1 VVLDKL
7 KQKLSATVPCSGS
20 LSSSPPVDWDSPT
33 ARRSIRTVVNE
44 SVDGKTKKLLSRLTC
59 ELLSTKSHLTL
70 AKLEEKR
77 AFDALRAAQ
86 KKHKRSKKLMEEFRA
101 SEDRGA
107 VVFTSSKVRKLLDL
121 QKAREQAK
129 EQQKVDKAL
138 KAQQTVAAKELKA
151 RETQK
156 RKDDRLAASAARKKA
171 AADAKAAGK
180 AARDALEAQKKREQ
194 ERKALNRRLRGR
206 PASPLASCSP
216 FLLTRSPEFCLR
228 MQTCQLFDECFIL
241 LPLPILCSLW
251 AVRWKQSVKFTSCC
265 ATRVNC
271 LVRLCQDSSSLPG
284 YAKHK
289 KAWPLVDTGPPATSS
304 GPEIILWRHLRQC

>member
-33 ARRSIRTVVNE
+33 ARRSIRTVFNE

-59 ELLSTKSHLTL
+59 ELLSTISHLTL

-77 AFDALRAAQ
+77 AFDALRVAQ
-86 KKHKRSKKLMEEFRA
+86 KKHKRSKKLMGEFRA
-101 SEDRGA
+101 SEDRGV

-138 KAQQTVAAKELKA
+138 KAQQIVAAKELKA

-156 RKDDRLAASAARKKA
+156 REDDRLAASAARKKA
-171 AADAKAAGK
+171 AA
-180 AARDALEAQKKREQ
+180 
-194 ERKALNRRLRGR
+194 ERKPQGRLQGM
-206 PASPLASCSP
+206 P
-216 FLLTRSPEFCLR
+216 
-228 MQTCQLFDECFIL
+228 
-241 LPLPILCSLW
+241 
-251 AVRWKQSVKFTSCC
+251 
-265 ATRVNC
+265 
-271 LVRLCQDSSSLPG
+271 
-284 YAKHK
+284 
-289 KAWPLVDTGPPATSS
+289 
-304 GPEIILWRHLRQC
+304 